1 MKKTLLLLT
10 AGIIVGVGASQAS
23 IQLRAA
29 TGPAVYNVYEANIKD
44 VDGYEKALPEVGKFI
59 KESGGVRVAGGFNK
73 SKTMRGVPVGNRFVI
88 VRWDD
93 MAAYEKGQSMGIKA
107 WVDKYAPD
115 AREIVTEGVEAK

>member
-1 MKKTLLLLT
+1 MKKILLLLT

-44 VDGYEKALPEVGKFI
+44 VDAYEKALPEVGKFI

-73 SKTMRGVPVGNRFVI
+73 SKTMRGAPVGNRLSSFAGTTWPLT
-88 VRWDD
+88 RR
-93 MAAYEKGQSMGIKA
+93 ARA
-107 WVDKYAPD
+107 WVS
-115 AREIVTEGVEAK
+115 RHG